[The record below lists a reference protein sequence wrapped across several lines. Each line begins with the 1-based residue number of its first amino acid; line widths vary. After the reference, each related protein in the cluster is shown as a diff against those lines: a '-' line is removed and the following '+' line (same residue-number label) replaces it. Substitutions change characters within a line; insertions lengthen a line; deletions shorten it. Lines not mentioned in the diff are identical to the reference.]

1 MANKYSRYELMP
13 FPSLYVD
20 NKQPEIAELLANRYD
35 ANKTSKDLIDRTL
48 SQLELLPGDQ
58 AHLERIK
65 TDVKGT
71 LKDHI
76 EKQDWENSSLV
87 VQDAAQLV
95 ETDAGLIASNK
106 SMKNREA
113 EINAMRE
120 AKLNGIP
127 MLDFGKDSRSVHES
141 YYYDE
146 ETGAY
151 ITNVYEPM
159 MEQQL
164 DYRTRKEAMI
174 GNIPAS
180 QKGDWMGVSRS
191 KTNKVANLMVE
202 QYITDTKEGIQ
213 EFKKLVEM
221 DLPQS
226 IPLEERAKMAKAQI
240 LNDFKEVARQ
250 QEFEKVTGTGGGDSG
265 RDPISGMKLG
275 VTTTGGED
283 TEINTAFD
291 NMSDKVRGI
300 QERQMAIN
308 KFLASGKGVDGKE
321 LSEEENK
328 ALQDELNN
336 NDMILDNNLKKVADQ
351 NGIKGERALN
361 KYNKIRDRFLE
372 GGNWSED
379 DGKRLLAATQYLT
392 YLNTKDTDWAQVG
405 YTALAGGAATGVI
418 TAGVNVAP
426 GVGQIGYGM
435 AITAGTI
442 GSGVGELFSQWNS
455 DLRGVRDWDRRQ
467 EPVLGGYVGD
477 SEREQLAEELWGDE
491 DLGDMKVDHINGL
504 LGTDFNQNDMEEL
517 YKMTNAYYTFMIK
530 DEMKENGVQVDR
542 MSGDDLFEKV
552 QDQTFTLNQRRLA
565 FDMTADGKK
574 LRTATNSFIQ
584 SDIPLNNAGLKFDGM
599 VGNQE
604 ISKWIED
611 DVGGASKLTLEGVLL
626 PDVAANIPL
635 RLTFG
640 STEDA
645 TGSVNRSAT
654 VSDPNELQAGGWIYD
669 LIQKNYGEGDKV
681 YDELLRRNYDDMG
694 YENVTMDRY
703 SSDFAEKE
711 KIFFGGTDE
720 DKLEYKRVIENEVI
734 MNMLVS
740 PEFVYE
746 HYKNADGVKGID
758 GQTGFIPFI
767 ITDSSGR
774 QSFNAAA
781 WQELQNKPEEL
792 QALRTTMLETNLRDF
807 AGTAF

>member
-1 MANKYSRYELMP
+1 
-13 FPSLYVD
+13 
-20 NKQPEIAELLANRYD
+20 
-35 ANKTSKDLIDRTL
+35 
-48 SQLELLPGDQ
+48 
-58 AHLERIK
+58 
-65 TDVKGT
+65 
-71 LKDHI
+71 
-76 EKQDWENSSLV
+76 
-87 VQDAAQLV
+87 
-95 ETDAGLIASNK
+95 
-106 SMKNREA
+106 MKNRQA

-127 MLDFGKDSRSVHES
+127 MLDFGKDARSVHES
-141 YYYDE
+141 YSYDE

-174 GNIPAS
+174 GKIPAS
-180 QKGDWMGVSRS
+180 QKGNWMGVSRN
-191 KTNKVANLMVE
+191 KTNKTANLMVE

-240 LNDFKEVARQ
+240 LNDFREVAQQ
-250 QEFEKVTGTGGGDSG
+250 QEFDKQTAPTSDGSG
-265 RDPISGMKLG
+265 RDPISGMKIG

-283 TEINTAFD
+283 TEISTSFD
-291 NMSDKVRGI
+291 NLDDKVRGI
-300 QERQMAIN
+300 QEKQMAIN
-308 KFLASGKGVDGKE
+308 KLLASGEG
-321 LSEEENK
+321 SEEQNK
-328 ALQDELNN
+328 AWQDELNN
-336 NDMILDNNLKKVADQ
+336 NDQLLDNSLKKIAAK
-351 NGIKGERALN
+351 NGIEGERALK

-392 YLNTKDTDWAQVG
+392 YNTSAGDTDWGAIG
-405 YTALAGGAATGVI
+405 EMSITGSLALGASGAAYGAAGGTVI
-418 TAGVNVAP
+418 VPGFGTAIGAGAVGSVGL
-426 GVGQIGYGM
+426 GVGMVTGG
-435 AITAGTI
+435 A
-442 GSGVGELFSQWNS
+442 SELFSQWASS
-455 DLRGVRDWDRRQ
+455 DNLRNVRDWQRPQ
-467 EPVLGGYVGD
+467 EGGYITGSLGLTD
-477 SEREQLAEELWGDE
+477 NEREQLAEELWTDE
-491 DLGDMKVDHINGL
+491 DVGDANVDHINGL
-504 LGTDFNQNDMEEL
+504 LGTNFSESDKESLM
-517 YKMTNAYYTFMIK
+517 KITNAYYTFMTK
-530 DEMKENGVQVDR
+530 DKMRDSDGNQVDR
-542 MSGDDLFEKV
+542 MSGDQLFEKV
-552 QDQTFTLNQRRLA
+552 QDETFTLNQRRLA
-565 FDMTADGKK
+565 FDMTDEGKK
-574 LRTATNSFIQ
+574 LRNATNSFIQ

-599 VGNQE
+599 VGNEE

-611 DVGGASKLTLEGVLL
+611 DVGGANKLTLEGVLL
-626 PDVAANIPL
+626 PDVAANTPL

-645 TGSVNRSAT
+645 TGSANRSAT
-654 VSDPNELQAGGWIYD
+654 VSDPNELQPGGWIYD

-703 SSDFAEKE
+703 ANDFADKE
-711 KIFFGGTDE
+711 QMFFGGTDE

-746 HYKNADGVKGID
+746 HYKNADGVKGVD

-767 ITDSSGR
+767 ITDNSGR
-774 QSFNAAA
+774 QSFNASA
-781 WQELQNKPEEL
+781 WQELQNRPEEL
-792 QALRTTMLETNLRDF
+792 QALRTTMLETNLKDF

>member
-58 AHLERIK
+58 SHLERVK

-87 VQDAAQLV
+87 IQDAAQLV

-106 SMKNREA
+106 SMKNRQA

-127 MLDFGKDSRSVHES
+127 MLDFGKDARSVHES

-250 QEFEKVTGTGGGDSG
+250 QEFDKVTGTGSGDNG

-275 VTTTGGED
+275 VTTSGGED
-283 TEINTAFD
+283 AEVSTAFD

-300 QERQMAIN
+300 QERQMVIN

-321 LSEEENK
+321 LSVEENK
-328 ALQDELNN
+328 ALQDELTN

-351 NGIKGERALN
+351 NGIKGERALK
-361 KYNKIRDRFLE
+361 KYNNIRDRF
-372 GGNWSED
+372 SEFGD

-392 YLNTKDTDWAQVG
+392 YLNTKDTDWAEVG
-405 YTALAGGAATGVI
+405 YSALAGGAATGV
-418 TAGVNVAP
+418 AAVGVNVAP

-435 AITAGTI
+435 AVTAGTI
-442 GSGVGELFSQWNS
+442 GVGVGNLFAQWNS

-467 EPVLGGYVGD
+467 EPVLGGWVGD

-504 LGTDFNQNDMEEL
+504 LGTNFNQNDIEEL
-517 YKMTNAYYTFMIK
+517 YKMTNAYYTFMTK

-552 QDQTFTLNQRRLA
+552 QDQTFTLNQRRLS
-565 FDMTADGKK
+565 FDMTDEGKK
-574 LRTATNSFIQ
+574 LRNATNSFIQ

-611 DVGGASKLTLEGVLL
+611 DIGGASKLTLEGVLL
-626 PDVAANIPL
+626 PDIATNTPL

-645 TGSVNRSAT
+645 SGSVNRSAT
-654 VSDPNELQAGGWIYD
+654 VSDPNELQPGGWIYD

-681 YDELLRRNYDDMG
+681 YDEIIRRNYNDMG

-703 SSDFAEKE
+703 SNDLADKNQLFY
-711 KIFFGGTDE
+711 GGTDE
-720 DKLEYKRVIENEVI
+720 DKLEFKRVIENQNI
-734 MNMLVS
+734 MNMLIN
-740 PEFVYE
+740 PGTNFE
-746 HYKNADGVKGID
+746 HYRDINKTPGIQ
-758 GQTGFIPFI
+758 GQTGFIPFLL
-767 ITDSSGR
+767 TDNRGGKV
-774 QSFNAAA
+774 FNAAA
-781 WQELQNKPEEL
+781 WQELQNRPEEL
-792 QALRTTMLETNLRDF
+792 QALRTTMLESNLQDF
-807 AGTAF
+807 IGRSF

>member
-1 MANKYSRYELMP
+1 MP

-58 AHLERIK
+58 AHLERVK

-106 SMKNREA
+106 SMKNRQA

-250 QEFEKVTGTGGGDSG
+250 QEFDKVTGTGSGDNG

-300 QERQMAIN
+300 QERQMVIN
-308 KFLASGKGVDGKE
+308 KFLASGKGADGNE
-321 LSEEENK
+321 LSVEENK
-328 ALQDELNN
+328 ALQDELTN
-336 NDMILDNNLKKVADQ
+336 NDMILDNNLKKVAAQ
-351 NGIKGERALN
+351 NGIKGERALK
-361 KYNKIRDRFLE
+361 KYNNIRDRF
-372 GGNWSED
+372 SEFGD

-442 GSGVGELFSQWNS
+442 GTGIGELFSQWNS

-467 EPVLGGYVGD
+467 EPVLGGWVGD

-504 LGTDFNQNDMEEL
+504 LGTNFNQNDIEEL
-517 YKMTNAYYTFMIK
+517 YKMTNAYYTFMTK

-552 QDQTFTLNQRRLA
+552 QDQTFTLNQRRLS
-565 FDMTADGKK
+565 FDMTDEGKK
-574 LRTATNSFIQ
+574 LRNATNSFIQ

-611 DVGGASKLTLEGVLL
+611 DIGGASKLTLEGVLL
-626 PDVAANIPL
+626 PDVATNTPL

-654 VSDPNELQAGGWIYD
+654 VSDPNELQPGGWIYD

-681 YDELLRRNYDDMG
+681 YNEIIRQSYDNMG

-703 SSDFAEKE
+703 SNDLADKQQ
-711 KIFFGGTDE
+711 IFFGGTDE
-720 DKLEYKRVIENEVI
+720 DKVEYKRLIENDNI
-734 MNMLVS
+734 MQMLVS
-740 PEFVYE
+740 PEFVFE
-746 HYKNADGVKGID
+746 HYRNANGVKGIN

-767 ITDSSGR
+767 IADNSGR

-792 QALRTTMLETNLRDF
+792 QALRTNMLETSLKDF
-807 AGTAF
+807 AGTSF